1 MDEKFYFSFDK
12 RFLFS
17 VVTRSYNFISFCIT
31 YKNSATESFW
41 RAQRNSNQSAFYM
54 NAKRQSIFT
63 QLKINDI
70 HKIIWLV
77 IIHNSKTLNNVQKV

>member
-17 VVTRSYNFISFCIT
+17 VVTRSDTFISLCIT

-54 NAKRQSIFT
+54 NAKRQSILT
-63 QLKINDI
+63 QLKIIEI
-70 HKIIWLV
+70 HEIIWLV
-77 IIHNSKTLNNVQKV
+77 IIQNSKTLNNLHKV